1 MKNPSFRGDGVTK
14 NQYRGGG
21 VLKKGGVVSSVCRFK
36 WGRGGLGKNK
46 GVLFLRGWGVDTQM
60 HTM

>member
-1 MKNPSFRGDGVTK
+1 MGSRKTNIE
-14 NQYRGGG
+14 GGG